1 MRLGRIF
8 GIEITVHATWLLVF
22 GLVAWSLS
30 SGLGPFAQL
39 HLSQVE
45 RVGLAIFSA
54 LLFFLSVLIH
64 ELAHSLLARSRGI
77 PVRGIMLFI
86 FGGVSQFEQEAQSA
100 PVAGW
105 VSAIGPLT
113 SLALAAVFLGLSK
126 LFAAGTP
133 LGTAF
138 SYLSFANLLL
148 AIFNLVPAY
157 PLDGGRVLQ
166 ALVWRATGDPYRAT
180 RAAIVVGRIFAWLMI
195 ALGITETL
203 VGGLTGGLWLTF
215 IGWFLLQAGA
225 AEGLQAEVKQA
236 LGGHTVGELA
246 TQGTAIPAD
255 TTADAALQ
263 TMLRTGSRA
272 LPVMLGDS
280 LLGIVALD
288 DIGKVP
294 PDELARTYVTAI
306 MTREADLQPVA
317 PETPATEALQLLAA
331 SGHDQLPVVDRNGQL
346 AGFITQES
354 ILRWVAAHRHLQ
366 PARSVPP
373 SSSTLSEK
381 PRPPSL
387 LR

>member
-8 GIEITVHATWLLVF
+8 GIEVTVHVTWLFVF
-22 GLVAWSLS
+22 ALVAWTLS
-30 SGLGPFAQL
+30 SGLGPFSTPQL
-39 HLSQVE
+39 HLTEPE
-45 RVGLAIFSA
+45 RVGLALLTA

-86 FGGVSQFEQEAQSA
+86 FGGVSQFEEEAHTA

-113 SLALAAVFLGLSK
+113 SLALAGLFFGLYK
-126 LFAAGTP
+126 LFAFSMA
-133 LGTAF
+133 LSTAF
-138 SYLSFANLLL
+138 GYLASANLAL

-180 RAAIVVGRIFAWLMI
+180 RSAIVVGRIFAWVMI
-195 ALGITETL
+195 AFGISATL
-203 VGGLTGGLWLTF
+203 FGSVTGGLWLTF

-246 TQGTAIPAD
+246 TQGAPIPAD
-255 TTADAALQ
+255 TTADIALQ
-263 TMLRTGSRA
+263 TMLRTGNRA

-280 LLGIVALD
+280 LLGIVGLD
-288 DIGKVP
+288 DIGKVAS
-294 PDELARTYVTAI
+294 DELGRTYVTAI
-306 MTREADLQPVA
+306 MTREGELHPVS
-317 PETPATEALQLLAA
+317 PETPATEALQLLAK
-331 SGHDQLPVVDRNGQL
+331 SGHDQLPVVGRNGQL
-346 AGFITQES
+346 VGFITQES
-354 ILRWVAAHRHLQ
+354 VLRWVAAHRNVR
-366 PARSVPP
+366 AA
-373 SSSTLSEK
+373 
-381 PRPPSL
+381 
-387 LR
+387 